1 MQVRWESSSAATP
14 MGQLAYFIE
23 FLTLTGLW
31 SRCQEEYPLPNP
43 QARREAITSRP
54 WLMSS
59 IGRKTEH
66 AGQTTITL
74 TGLHAHFG
82 KAKEVLTRVSAMLK
96 QWALYAA
103 EQFNP
108 AGVWQLVCD
117 HLKHILVGIGPPKHR
132 RFLINHASAV
142 G

>member
-1 MQVRWESSSAATP
+1 
-14 MGQLAYFIE
+14 
-23 FLTLTGLW
+23 
-31 SRCQEEYPLPNP
+31 
-43 QARREAITSRP
+43 
-54 WLMSS
+54 MSS

-117 HLKHILVGIGPPKHR
+117 HLKHILAGIGLAKTSSNPRKSCVGSR
-132 RFLINHASAV
+132 LTAV
-142 G
+142 FF